1 MKGINIATDGLV
13 NYADLIVSG
22 KKYYETR
29 NTNSLKPYIG
39 KRVGIIETKRGKKAQ
54 LVGYATIGEPQVV
67 NQKTFNQLM
76 PLHLVSPGSK
86 FDIKPGK
93 TKHLYPI
100 IDPIKLPQP
109 IDASSTRGIV
119 ARDISDIHY
128 NDHRL

>member
-1 MKGINIATDGLV
+1 MKGVNVATDSLV

-22 KKYYETR
+22 EKYYETR
-29 NTNSLKPYIG
+29 NSNSLNPYIG
-39 KRVGIIETKRGKKAQ
+39 QRVGIIETKRGKKAQ
-54 LVGYATIGEPQVV
+54 LVGYVTIGEPKVV

-100 IDPIKLPQP
+100 IDPIKLLQP

-119 ARDISDIHY
+119 ARDISDIQ